1 MPDIQQL
8 LKGRNFSQV
17 ARVAGISRQTV
28 SDIANGKSKNQKF
41 VEYALE
47 ALELIDRDPTRGA
60 RKIGKPV
67 GNGTM
72 CVLWNNSRE
81 TR

>member
-8 LKGRNFSQV
+8 LENRNLSQV

-28 SDIANGKSKNQKF
+28 ADMAHGKSKNQKF
-41 VEYALE
+41 VEYVLE
-47 ALELIDRDPTRGA
+47 ALALIDADPSKGL
-60 RKIGKPV
+60 RKNGRPV
-67 GNGTM
+67 SAGTM